1 MRGRTFLA
9 IAVVLLAQHTVRAD
23 STPLARLWE
32 HEFRGQL
39 PQGLVVDGEGRP
51 YLYVTLK
58 SGGLA
63 VLKLGA
69 GAPQEVARI
78 PVAQFGK
85 LDAMHLTQRGD
96 RLYLA
101 LGDHFAAKGAHA
113 GLAIVSVK
121 NPAEP
126 RVLGVWTSPQS
137 HAGAAVVVVDEKHA
151 YLGAMSEGVMV
162 FDITKPEQIRHL
174 TTFRPDVDFPRK
186 NPNRIQHPNARG
198 LALRENR
205 LFVAY
210 DAGGIRIL
218 DVSNPAKPKEL
229 GRYVNAA
236 MGQKQQAY
244 NNVVLDGDR
253 LYAAIDYAGLE
264 VLDVKLPGAIRQLG
278 WWNPWKAETLQ
289 NLWVNSPGHT
299 NQLMLDRKKQLVY
312 LSAGDSELQVVD
324 VSKPE
329 RPVLAAHYGDVKN
342 DRGTWGLTLGP
353 DAVYLTYATAIVP
366 FRSTW
371 SGVVAVKRK

>member
-1 MRGRTFLA
+1 MCKYFAL
-9 IAVVLLAQHTVRAD
+9 VVLLVSQSAARAD

-32 HEFRGQL
+32 HEFKGQH
-39 PQGLVVDGEGRP
+39 PQGLALDGEGRP

-69 GAPQEVARI
+69 APQEVARI
-78 PVAQFGK
+78 AIGQFAQ
-85 LDAMHLTQRGD
+85 LDVMHLTQRGD

-101 LGDHFAAKGAHA
+101 LGDHFAAQGAKA
-113 GLAIVSVK
+113 GLAIVSVA
-121 NPAEP
+121 NPIEP
-126 RVLGVWTSPQS
+126 KVLGVWTSPQPM
-137 HAGAAVVVVDEKHA
+137 AGAAVVVVDEKHA
-151 YLGAMSEGVMV
+151 YLGAMTEGVMI

-186 NPNRIQHPNARG
+186 NPNRVQHPNARG
-198 LALRENR
+198 FSLRDNR
-205 LFVAY
+205 LYVAY
-210 DAGGIRIL
+210 DAGGIRVL
-218 DVSNPAKPKEL
+218 DVTNRAKPKEI
-229 GRYVNAA
+229 GRYVNAGMA
-236 MGQKQQAY
+236 QKQQAY
-244 NNVVLDGDR
+244 NNLVLDGDR

-264 VLDVKLPGAIRQLG
+264 ILDVKQPAAIRQLG

-289 NLWVNSPGHT
+289 NLWLNSPGHT
-299 NQLMLDRKKQLVY
+299 NQLALDRKKQLVY

-329 RPVLAAHYGDVKN
+329 RPQLVAHYGDVKN
-342 DRGTWGLTLGP
+342 DRGTWGMALGA
-353 DAVYLTYATAIVP
+353 DAVYLTYVTAVVP

-371 SGVVAVKRK
+371 AGVVTVKRK